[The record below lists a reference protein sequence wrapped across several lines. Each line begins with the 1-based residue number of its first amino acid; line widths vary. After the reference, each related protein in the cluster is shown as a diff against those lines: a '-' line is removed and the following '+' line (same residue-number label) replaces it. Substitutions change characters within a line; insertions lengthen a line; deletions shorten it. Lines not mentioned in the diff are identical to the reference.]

1 MNTNFFNRLIQRRY
15 KLFLKRENM
24 TAWGG
29 VIIRKFITVYL
40 SLVSSFI
47 RWYYH
52 CEIPIGLDI
61 TGCYFCHYGFGTVIN
76 ARTVLGKNIE
86 IQHSVTIGENSRG
99 VPKIGNDVFIGA
111 RTVIIGDIK
120 IGNNV
125 KIGAGSVVVNDVPDN
140 CTVVGVPAKV
150 VNK

>member
-1 MNTNFFNRLIQRRY
+1 M
-15 KLFLKRENM
+15 
-24 TAWGG
+24 
-29 VIIRKFITVYL
+29 
-40 SLVSSFI
+40 
-47 RWYYH
+47 
-52 CEIPIGLDI
+52 
-61 TGCYFCHYGFGTVIN
+61 
-76 ARTVLGKNIE
+76 GKNIE

-125 KIGAGSVVVNDVPDN
+125 KIGASSVVVNDVPDN